1 MVPKFYQKEC
11 ENDEEVTDRI
21 SPVSLR
27 VISLL
32 MGGRLTHFWFD
43 K

>member
-27 VISLL
+27 VVSLL
-32 MGGRLTHFWFD
+32 MGGEIDSFLV
-43 K
+43 

>member
-21 SPVSLR
+21 SPVSELYHY
-27 VISLL
+27 SWA
-32 MGGRLTHFWFD
+32 GD
-43 K
+43 